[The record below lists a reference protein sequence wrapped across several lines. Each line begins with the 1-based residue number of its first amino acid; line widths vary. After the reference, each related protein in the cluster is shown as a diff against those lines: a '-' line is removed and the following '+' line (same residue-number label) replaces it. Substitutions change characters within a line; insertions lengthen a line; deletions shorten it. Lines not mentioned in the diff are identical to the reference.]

1 MNLCLFCLSLVDG
14 MYVFVFTVANSYCLV
29 RVFRP
34 DLETWWKWTVRSYVI
49 GLYAGLLQCSGCLT
63 MIISVERCVCV
74 FLPLRATSLIRTRT
88 MAVIVFTAISTI
100 QGICM
105 IYPLKVS
112 TVLYWF
118 KLDWFLLL
126 LLLLLSLLLLFQ
138 ESTWLSV
145 QNVSS
150 QDYKSI

>member
-49 GLYAGLLQCSGCLT
+49 GLYAGFLLCSGCLT

-88 MAVIVFTAISTI
+88 MAVIVITTIIVIQAISL
-100 QGICM
+100 
-105 IYPLKVS
+105 IYPLKVQMFWYCS
-112 TVLYWF
+112 VELF
-118 KLDWFLLL
+118 SVAVF
-126 LLLLLSLLLLFQ
+126 SLF
-138 ESTWLSV
+138 SV
-145 QNVSS
+145 AVSL
-150 QDYKSI
+150 

>member
-49 GLYAGLLQCSGCLT
+49 GLYAGLLQCSGSLT

-74 FLPLRATSLIRTRT
+74 FLPFRATSLIRTRT
-88 MAVIVFTAISTI
+88 MAVIIFTAIAAI

-118 KLDWFLLL
+118 WIRFCCCCFFF
-126 LLLLLSLLLLFQ
+126 LSLFFTFSCQTFFTLLPF
-138 ESTWLSV
+138 
-145 QNVSS
+145 SS
-150 QDYKSI
+150 KLNFLW

>member
-14 MYVFVFTVANSYCLV
+14 MYVFVFSVANSYCLV

-34 DLETWWKWTVRSYVI
+34 DLETWWKWTVRSYVM
-49 GLYAGLLQCSGCLT
+49 GLYAGLLQCSGSLT

-88 MAVIVFTAISTI
+88 MAVIVFTTIAAI

-105 IYPLKVS
+105 NYPLKVS
-112 TVLYWF
+112 TVLLLFFFLLFFLSFSFFFFFFFFKFYF
-118 KLDWFLLL
+118 KLSF
-126 LLLLLSLLLLFQ
+126 SFMC
-138 ESTWLSV
+138 V
-145 QNVSS
+145 FFVF
-150 QDYKSI
+150 

>member
-49 GLYAGLLQCSGCLT
+49 GLYAGLLQCSGSLT

-88 MAVIVFTAISTI
+88 MAATIFTAIATI

-112 TVLYWF
+112 TVLLWF
-118 KLDWFLLL
+118 WIRFSFLF
-126 LLLLLSLLLLFQ
+126 SQFCPPFLF
-138 ESTWLSV
+138 LP
-145 QNVSS
+145 NLFHFASS
-150 QDYKSI
+150 APPVWP